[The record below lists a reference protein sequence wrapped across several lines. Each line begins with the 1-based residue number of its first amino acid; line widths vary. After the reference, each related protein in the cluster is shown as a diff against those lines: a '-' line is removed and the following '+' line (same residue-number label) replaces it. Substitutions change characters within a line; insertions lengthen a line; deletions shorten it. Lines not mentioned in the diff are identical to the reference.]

1 MRFSYA
7 TPEATYQFA
16 KRYAQYKDFYI
27 RHNGLIFSK
36 LGFGTFKKEPYKEE
50 NYTFDYKEALKTA
63 IRGGINV
70 IDTAINYRYQ
80 QSEKEIGEVIYEL
93 MDAGEVKREELII
106 CSKGGFIPLEFPFP
120 ENPYAWIEEHIIEK
134 KLASAEEIELD
145 QHCMSPLFLED
156 SLNRSLNNLHVECL
170 DIYFLHNP
178 ETQLTKIGYKA
189 FLEKL
194 EAIFT
199 LFEEKVRE
207 GKIKA
212 YGIAVWNAFTYD
224 ISNPEYISIE
234 DVYDVA
240 CRVGGANHH
249 FKYLQLPFNIAKTN
263 AYSVA
268 NQKMSD
274 GKFYTPL
281 QVAHKLGLGVMSSSS
296 LLQMHLFQK
305 PFKPEVGYVL
315 DRHMV
320 LKSDVDLALQ
330 FVRSTRG
337 IITSLFSSS
346 KPEHVTCNIS
356 IASINAIKT
365 TQYHLLYQLEKCNDL

>member
-16 KRYAQYKDFYI
+16 KRFSHYKDFYI
-27 RHNGLIFSK
+27 RHDGLVFSK

-50 NYTFDYKEALKTA
+50 NYTFDYKEALKMA

-80 QSEKEIGEVIYEL
+80 QSEREVGEALREML
-93 MDAGEVKREELII
+93 EAGEIKREELIL
-106 CSKGGFIPLEFPFP
+106 CSKGGFIPLDFPFP
-120 ENPYAWIEEHIIEK
+120 ENPYAWINEHILQK
-134 KLASAEEIELD
+134 GLACADEIELD
-145 QHCMSPLFLED
+145 QHCMSPSFLED
-156 SLNRSLNNLHVECL
+156 SLYRSLENLHVECL

-178 ETQLTKIGYKA
+178 ETQLTKIGYEA

-199 LFEEKVRE
+199 LFEGKVRQ

-224 ISNPEYISIE
+224 SSNPEYISIE

-249 FKYLQLPFNIAKTN
+249 FKYLQLPFNIAKTH

-268 NQKMSD
+268 NQKMRD
-274 GKFYTPL
+274 GLFYTPL
-281 QVAHKLGLGVMSSSS
+281 HVAHKLGLGIISSSS
-296 LLQMHLFQK
+296 LLQMHLFK
-305 PFKPEVGYVL
+305 RPFKPEVGYLL
-315 DRHMV
+315 DSDMV

-330 FVRSTRG
+330 FVRSTKG
-337 IITSLFSSS
+337 IVSSLFSS
-346 KPEHVTCNIS
+346 KEPKHVSDNLS
-356 IASINAIKT
+356 IASVPATKSAK
-365 TQYHLLYQLEKCNDL
+365 YHLLYQLEKA